1 MKTTQEYLTDTEEQ
15 EFEQTGWTITDDALA
30 DWAIEKIAQAQAE
43 IDRMTADC
51 VEKVKKITERLDS
64 FATKHQQ
71 AICFF
76 ETQLQR
82 YVETL
87 DVKPTKA
94 GTKIYNLPS
103 GKVSIKPQAPKFNV
117 SDTDFIAWLKMTGKQ
132 DLIISTEKGQWGE
145 LKKSGIIVGEDGTT
159 VLTADGEIIEGISA
173 ELREDVVKVEVL

>member
-1 MKTTQEYLTDTEEQ
+1 METAENYSTEEQ
-15 EFEQTGWTITDDALA
+15 EFEQTGWTITNDELA
-30 DWAIEKIAQAQAE
+30 DWAIENIAQAQAE

-51 VEKVKKITERLDS
+51 IEKVKKITERLDS

-71 AICFF
+71 TICFF

-103 GKVSIKPQAPKFNV
+103 GKVSIKPQAPKFTVAN
-117 SDTDFIAWLKMTGKQ
+117 DDFIAWLKLTGKQ
-132 DLIISTEKGQWGE
+132 DLIKCTETAQWGE
-145 LKKSGIIVGEDGTT
+145 LKKNGIIVGEDGTT
-159 VLTADGEIIEGISA
+159 VLTADGELVTGVTA